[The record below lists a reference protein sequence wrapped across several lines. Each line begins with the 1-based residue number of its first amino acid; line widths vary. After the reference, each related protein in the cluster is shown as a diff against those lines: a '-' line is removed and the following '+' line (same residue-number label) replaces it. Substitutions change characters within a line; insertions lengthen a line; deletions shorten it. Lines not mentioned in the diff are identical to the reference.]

1 MTELSESGGA
11 EIAPIGIVLDQQH
24 HFPSA
29 IGKGGD

>member
-1 MTELSESGGA
+1 MTELSGHGGA
-11 EIAPIGIVLDQQH
+11 EIAPIGIDLDQQH